1 MLMVLRTA
9 PNNSDDRGVALVA
22 IVVIML
28 VGVVA
33 AILIASS
40 VMFALTSNAT
50 NRQRTQAFI
59 AAESGRDQALSNA
72 LATTCTLSATNLK
85 TTPGAIPPYYEA
97 RTDICPSATDST
109 TFVVTSTGYGSDG
122 TRSKITSTYSRLV
135 TYTNQPGGSLA
146 YIDGTFT
153 LTQSQY
159 SGDVVIRTGNYDC
172 STSHST
178 INGDLW
184 VLQGSA
190 ILSSSCTVMGSVY
203 TRDDVTF
210 GSSDVTVGGRII
222 AGRDVTV
229 STNKF
234 SIGKSLVAP
243 AVGDVLAGRNIDF
256 TGAKS
261 GEITGSVRAFGTYKP
276 GSSVT
281 IAGTAG
287 GSVSPNPAV
296 FTPTLDQVEKMTR
309 WVDINADVSLWGSD
323 VQWYS
328 VPNGSCAMDV
338 TSYLTTAPAAGKA
351 RIGVDYSACT
361 SDVTIKVNRTGAL
374 SYDTVFIVPPAV
386 KMALNLTGAPTSP
399 TGRTTQLFIVHADAN
414 PNSVPNCVSGADEDD
429 IKVPSSTGVNL
440 MFYTPC
446 GVGKLT
452 GSMNPFNGQFYAGN
466 SGSVNWVQPVFTCKS
481 MAWAPLIDLGCKLG
495 ETEGTGSGTIVV
507 TKQPAVLIT
516 QVED

>member
-1 MLMVLRTA
+1 MSLTKV
-9 PNNSDDRGVALVA
+9 PNGSDDRGVALVA

-28 VGVVA
+28 VGVIA

-40 VMFALTSNAT
+40 VMFALTSNAA
-50 NRQRTQAFI
+50 NKQRTQAFV

-72 LATTCTLSATNLK
+72 LASPCSLTATNLK
-85 TTPGAIPPYYEA
+85 ATPGAVPPYYEA
-97 RTDICPSATDST
+97 TTDICPSSTDSSS
-109 TFVVTSTGYGSDG
+109 FVITSTGYGSDG
-122 TRSKITSTYSRLV
+122 TKSKITSTYSRLV

-190 ILSSSCTVMGSVY
+190 ILSSSCTVTGSVY

-222 AGRDVTV
+222 AGRDVKI

-234 SIGKSLVAP
+234 SVGKSLVAP
-243 AVGDVLAGRNIDF
+243 AVGDVLAGRNINF
-256 TGAKS
+256 TSAKS
-261 GEITGSVRAFGTYKP
+261 GEITGSVRAFGTYTP
-276 GSSVT
+276 GPSVT
-281 IAGTAG
+281 IAGTASG
-287 GSVSPNPAV
+287 NVSPNPAV

-309 WVDINADVSLWGSD
+309 WVDINSDVSLWGSD
-323 VQWYS
+323 IQWYT
-328 VPNGSCAMDV
+328 VPNGSCTMNV
-338 TSYLTTAPAAGKA
+338 TPYLTAAPTGGKT
-351 RIGVDYSACT
+351 RLGVDYSACT
-361 SDVTIKVNRTGAL
+361 SNVTININTTGVL
-374 SYDTVFIVPPAV
+374 SYDTVFMVPSAV
-386 KMALNLTGAPTSP
+386 RMALNLAGSPKSP
-399 TGRTTQLFIVHADAN
+399 TGATTQMFFVHADPT
-414 PNSVPNCVSGADEDD
+414 PNSIPTCQSGLDADG
-429 IKVPSSTGVNL
+429 IKVPSSNGVNV

-452 GSMNPFNGQFYAGN
+452 GSTNPFNGQFYAGN
-466 SGSVNWVQPVFTCKS
+466 SGSVDWVQPVFTCKS

-495 ETEGTGSGTIVV
+495 EAEGTGSGTIVI

>member
-1 MLMVLRTA
+1 MLMSLKKA
-9 PNNSDDRGVALVA
+9 PNTADDLGVALVA
-22 IVVIML
+22 VVVIML
-28 VGVVA
+28 VGAVA

-40 VMFALTSNAT
+40 VMFAVTSNST
-50 NRQRTQAFI
+50 NKQRTQAFV

-72 LATTCTLSATNLK
+72 LATPCSLAATNLK
-85 TTPGAIPPYYEA
+85 GTPGAVPPYYEA
-97 RTDICPSATDST
+97 TTSTCPSATDSS
-109 TFVVTSTGYGSDG
+109 TFVITSTGYGSDG
-122 TRSKITSTYSRLV
+122 TKSRITSTYSRLV

-178 INGDLW
+178 IKGDLW

-190 ILSSSCTVMGSVY
+190 ILSSSCTVTGSVY

-222 AGRDVTV
+222 AGRDVTI

-234 SIGKSLVAP
+234 SVGKSLVAP
-243 AVGDVLAGRNIDF
+243 AVGDVLAGRNIDL
-256 TGAKS
+256 TSAKS

-276 GSSVT
+276 GSSVV

-323 VQWYS
+323 VQWYT

-338 TSYLTTAPAAGKA
+338 TSYLTTAPTGGKT
-351 RIGVDYSACT
+351 RLGVDYSACT
-361 SDVTIKVNRTGAL
+361 SNVTINVSTTGVL
-374 SYDTVFIVPPAV
+374 PYDTVFMVPSAIR
-386 KMALNLTGAPTSP
+386 MALNLAGAPKSP
-399 TGRTTQLFIVHADAN
+399 AGSTTQLFFIHADSI
-414 PNSVPNCVSGADEDD
+414 PNSIPNCQSGLDSDD
-429 IKVPSSTGVNL
+429 IKVPSTNGVNL

-452 GSMNPFNGQFYAGN
+452 GSTNPFNGQFYAGN
-466 SGSVNWVQPVFTCKS
+466 SGSVDWVQPVFTCKS
-481 MAWAPLIDLGCKLG
+481 MTWAPLIDLGCKLG